1 MYRDYL
7 KGDYERYNELL
18 HETNVMYR
26 DSKGDYDETLKVATA
41 RYATNVMYRD
51 SKGDPHE

>member
-1 MYRDYL
+1 M
-7 KGDYERYNELL
+7 RYKELL

-26 DSKGDYDETLKVATA
+26 DSKGDYAMTLKVATA

-51 SKGDPHE
+51 SKGPSK